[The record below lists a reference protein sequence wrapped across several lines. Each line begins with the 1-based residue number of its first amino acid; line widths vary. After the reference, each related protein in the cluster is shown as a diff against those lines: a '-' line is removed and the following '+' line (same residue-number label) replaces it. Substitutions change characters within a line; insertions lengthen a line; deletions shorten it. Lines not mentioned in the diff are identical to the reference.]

1 MKTRTGEFPIGVRQL
16 WMDWHKD
23 IDTLIGWAKEAGLE
37 VIDVGKNGDE
47 TVQKVLDAGLRVG
60 SVDFAEW
67 QGMIS
72 ADGAKRADAVARNTD
87 YIRACTEHGPQN
99 FFLAMLPEN
108 PELTRQENFGYMSES
123 FGALAAVLEETNS
136 HIVIE
141 GWPGP
146 GALCCTPADLR
157 AFFKAVP
164 SRAMGINY
172 DPSHLIR
179 MSIDPLRFLE
189 EFKDRVFHVHGKDCT
204 LLSENLYDYGSEQ
217 APTFAEPAAFG
228 AMHWRYTIPGHGV
241 TRWTKVF
248 EMLKENGYKGAVSIE
263 LEDANFNGNEVG
275 EKQGILL
282 GAEFLSG
289 C

>member
-1 MKTRTGEFPIGVRQL
+1 MKTRTGNFPIGVRQL

-23 IDTLIGWAKEAGLE
+23 VDALIEWSKEVGLE
-37 VIDVGKNGDE
+37 VIDLGKNGDE
-47 TVQKVLDAGLRVG
+47 TVQKVVGAGLRVG

-72 ADGAKRADAVARNTD
+72 ADKAKRADAVAKNTD
-87 YIRACTEHGPQN
+87 YVRTCTENGPQN

-108 PELTRQENFGYMSES
+108 SDLPRMENFGYMVES
-123 FGALAAVLEETNS
+123 FSELASVLEKTKS
-136 HIVIE
+136 HVVIE

-157 AFFKAVP
+157 AFFEAVP
-164 SRAMGINY
+164 SETMGINY

-189 EFKDRVFHVHGKDCT
+189 EFKNRVFHVHGKDCT
-204 LLSENLYDYGSEQ
+204 LLTENLYNFGSEQ
-217 APTFAEPAAFG
+217 PPTFAEPVAFG
-228 AMHWRYTIPGHGV
+228 AMHWRYAIPGHGV
-241 TRWTKVF
+241 TRWTRVF
-248 EMLKENGYKGAVSIE
+248 EMLEANGYEGAVSIE
-263 LEDANFNGNEVG
+263 LEDANFTGDEAS
-275 EKQGILL
+275 EKQGILR
-282 GAEFLSG
+282 GAQFLSG